1 MSVWLRVQHAAYSG
15 SLPVMVWIH
24 GGGFYFGSGKLYNG
38 TRLASNGVVVVT
50 INYRLGALG
59 KHLALI
65 SCRLLRLF
73 QYLIIIF

>member
-1 MSVWLRVQHAAYSG
+1 
-15 SLPVMVWIH
+15 MVWIH

-65 SCRLLRLF
+65 YYRLARLF
-73 QYLIIIF
+73 QYLIIMIMIIIMIIIMIMSVP